1 MDCRELEF
9 RLWWLHSTTLHAR
22 NRTSNSRVSKII
34 LILTVTLTPGEELFI
49 RQQPVKM
56 VIADEQVS
64 KPPQVI
70 VKIRRETL
78 VNIAVNIKK
87 MGLDS
92 CGASVSYFVGLLQ

>member
-1 MDCRELEF
+1 MVVTFDYSPCPKSDVQFASEQ
-9 RLWWLHSTTLHAR
+9 
-22 NRTSNSRVSKII
+22 NNSY
-34 LILTVTLTPGEELFI
+34 ILTVTLTPGEELFI

-64 KPPQVI
+64 RPPQVI

-87 MGLDS
+87 QGLDS

>member
-1 MDCRELEF
+1 M
-9 RLWWLHSTTLHAR
+9 
-22 NRTSNSRVSKII
+22 
-34 LILTVTLTPGEELFI
+34 TLTPGEELFI

-64 KPPQVI
+64 RPPQVI

-87 MGLDS
+87 QGLDS
-92 CGASVSYFVGLLQ
+92 CGASVSYFCWFSAGNVSIDLRRSMVSTFSKKKEHSGWFG